1 MSTSA
6 PSSPADP
13 TRPAAAP
20 ASGFFRAL
28 RHQLSHW
35 FAPDRPLPIF
45 HDPAYRLPLTTASAR
60 LGLEPRRADFALWF
74 LESRKRL
81 VAGQVRTPPRIGY
94 DALAR
99 VHSPAWLETL
109 GAPEVLGDVFGIEP
123 WDVPVDGLMTTVRL
137 ACGGTLAA
145 ARLAVR
151 EGGPVA
157 NLLGGFH
164 HAYPDR
170 GAGLCP
176 VNDVA
181 VAVTVLRD
189 EGFTGRVGILDL
201 DAHPPDGTAACLR
214 DTVWH
219 GSLSGSDW
227 GPLAHVDET
236 VLPERADD
244 ATYLRALDALL
255 NRMPTCDLVFILAGG
270 DVLAGDPMGRLG
282 LTLAGAWERDRRVAA
297 RIGDTPAVWLP
308 AGGYQPEAWKVLVG
322 TLYVLI
328 RGRPPRLAGTIDP
341 LRDRFRRVA
350 ASLPAERLGGDREAP
365 SDEIDFSDV
374 EIELGLRR
382 ASDGRLLGFYTREG
396 IELALFRLGLLAHL
410 ERLGY
415 RDFRVEI
422 TVDGP
427 DPGDRLRLWGRF
439 EDEPKDAPGHILV
452 EALLEKQLR
461 AVPGP
466 VLYVHWLALRH
477 PRSAFAQGRPA
488 LPGQDVPGLGLA
500 HEAQAMLGNMAVRLG
515 MRGVVVRPA
524 WFHVAYVG
532 RTRFRFLDAEAQGTF
547 DALVRDLRADPE
559 LCPTPD
565 AFALAR
571 ASREVA
577 AGHMLCERLDPE
589 TGAVL
594 SRLPYVWPADEV
606 LDPVVD
612 GPPAPE
618 WSEARA
624 QVARRTRFVRAAPA

>member
-1 MSTSA
+1 MSSSA
-6 PSSPADP
+6 VP
-13 TRPAAAP
+13 PAAVP
-20 ASGFFRAL
+20 PRPSGFFRGL
-28 RHQLSHW
+28 RHRIEHF

-81 VAGQVRTPPRIGY
+81 TPGQVRTPPRIGY

-181 VAVTVLRD
+181 VAVAVLRD
-189 EGFTGRVGILDL
+189 EGFTGRIGVLDL

-227 GPLAHVDET
+227 GHLEHVDET

-255 NRMPTCDLVFILAGG
+255 NRMPDCDLVFVLAGG
-270 DVLAGDPMGRLG
+270 DVLANDPMGRLG
-282 LTLAGAWERDRRVAA
+282 MTLAGAWERDRRVAT
-297 RIGDTPAVWLP
+297 RLGETPAVWLP
-308 AGGYQPEAWKVLVG
+308 AGGYQAEAWKVLVG

-341 LRDRFRRVA
+341 LRERYRRVA
-350 ASLPAERLGGDREAP
+350 ASLPADRLGGGHGDAT
-365 SDEIDFSDV
+365 DELDFSDV

-382 ASDGRLLGFYTREG
+382 AWDGRLLGFYTREG

-452 EALLEKQLR
+452 EALLEKQTR
-461 AVPGP
+461 QVPGP

-500 HEAQAMLGNMAVRLG
+500 HEAQAMLGNMAIRLG
-515 MRGVVVRPA
+515 LRGVVVRPA

-532 RTRFRFLDAEAQGTF
+532 RSRFRFLDALAQGTF

-577 AGHMLCERLDPE
+577 AGHMICERLDPE

-612 GPPAPE
+612 GPPEPA
-618 WSEARA
+618 WAQARA
-624 QVARRTRFVRAAPA
+624 LVAARTRFVRVSPV